1 MAFQKFNQNGSKS
14 TKNFNKKKG
23 PNPFRNKLQN
33 KNKKPVIF
41 QDFEDENDDEDND
54 EYLDSVLNDNEH
66 DSNFNKQPFRKLTDR
81 ELKDRAETILET
93 QRKRLPVYQ
102 NKDEIMKYIN
112 DNQVVVLIGETGS
125 GKSTQIPQFLIPSV
139 TEGKKIAVTQP
150 RRVAAISLA
159 GRVAAEYGCPI
170 GDDVGYSVRF
180 DNRSNDKK
188 TKLKYLTDG
197 MLLRELMT
205 DKELNQYEYLIIDEA
220 HERTILTD
228 LLLGFIKELITGKRN
243 KNLKVIVMSATLQ
256 ADKFSKFFNDA
267 PILFVKGRTYPV
279 ENYHLTSK
287 DCEDQ
292 TDIVESIIRS
302 AIQVNFS
309 EPFGGDILCFLP
321 GQEEIDKAVTILQ
334 KLSPILKESY
344 AKDKLKIPELI
355 PLPLYAALSPSK
367 QLLVFNK
374 LSSKKFQRKIIL
386 ATNIAETSVTIPG
399 VKYVI
404 DSGLRKVK
412 IWRHELG
419 LSTLLTVPVSKA
431 SCQQRSGRAGRE
443 NEGKCYR
450 LFKEQDF
457 ETLPAQSES
466 EIIRC
471 DISSP
476 LLILK
481 KVGVKDILNWS
492 WLESPGKNA
501 IIVGLEELYSLGA
514 LNDAGEMT
522 EKGEKMALLPLAPH
536 LSNVLLEAMDRN
548 CISSV
553 LDIVACLSVENLLL
567 NPSPEIRDD
576 VNEKRY
582 QSSPLGRKFGDL
594 IMLKEFY
601 DIFIGLDTAQEQ
613 KQWCHEMCIT
623 YRGFQNVLKIRKQL
637 KEYLKKI
644 DASLE
649 KNQQFKKHNKK
660 NKKTQEE
667 KENLGESEDDDDDF
681 GNDAGNRIDIESV
694 LKCFLY
700 GFVKNTAIG
709 MPDRSYR
716 TSTTGETISIHP
728 SSLMF
733 SKKDS
738 PAIMY
743 TEYVFTSKGFARNVS
758 RIELEWL
765 QDIAMG
771 VKKFK

>member
-1 MAFQKFNQNGSKS
+1 MAQKFNNIRKSNGRFAGKS
-14 TKNFNKKKG
+14 LGQKKG
-23 PNPFRNKLQN
+23 PTPFRNKN
-33 KNKKPVIF
+33 EKTAKKPAIF
-41 QDFEDENDDEDND
+41 LDFPDDSENEDLLDGAVNVD
-54 EYLDSVLNDNEH
+54 EYKTSSDRD
-66 DSNFNKQPFRKLTDR
+66 PYRKMTQK
-81 ELKDRAETILET
+81 ELVDRAKTILET
-93 QRKRLPVYQ
+93 QRKKLPVYRHQ
-102 NKDEIMKYIN
+102 DQIMDYVSQ
-112 DNQVVVLIGETGS
+112 NQVTILIGETGS
-125 GKSTQIPQFLIPSV
+125 GKSTQIPQFLIDSV
-139 TEGKKIAVTQP
+139 SKGKKIAVTQP

-159 GRVAAEYGCPI
+159 GRVAAEYGCRI
-170 GDDVGYSVRF
+170 GDEVGYSVRF

-197 MLLRELMT
+197 MLLRELMMNK
-205 DKELNQYEYLIIDEA
+205 DLSQYEYLIIDEA

-228 LLLGFIKELITGKRN
+228 LLLGFIKELIMGKR
-243 KNLKVIVMSATLQ
+243 KSNLKVIVMSATLQ
-256 ADKFSKFFNDA
+256 AEKFSAFFNDA
-267 PILFVKGRTYPV
+267 PILFVKGRTYAV
-279 ENYHLTSK
+279 ENFHLTAK
-287 DCEDQ
+287 DCDDQ
-292 TDIVESIIRS
+292 TDIVESIVRS
-302 AIQVNFS
+302 VIQVNSS
-309 EPFGGDILCFLP
+309 ESFGGDILCFLP
-321 GQEEIDKAVTILQ
+321 GQEEIDKAVQILE
-334 KLSPILKESY
+334 KLSPVLKNTY
-344 AKDKLKIPELI
+344 IKNKIKVPDLI
-355 PLPLYAALSPSK
+355 PLPLYAALSPAK

-374 LSSKKFQRKIIL
+374 LNSKKFQRKVIL

-443 NEGKCYR
+443 SEGKCYR

-457 ETLPAQSES
+457 ETLPAQAES
-466 EIIRC
+466 EIVRC
-471 DISSP
+471 DISNP

-481 KVGVKDILNWS
+481 KVGVNDILNWS

-501 IIVGLEELYSLGA
+501 IVIGLEELYTLGA
-514 LNDAGEMT
+514 LNDSGILT

-536 LSNVLLEAMDRN
+536 LSVVLLEAMDRN

-567 NPSPEIRDD
+567 NPSPEIRDA

-582 QSSPLGRKFGDL
+582 QSSTLGRKYGDL
-594 IMLKEFY
+594 IMLKELY
-601 DIFIGLDTAQEQ
+601 DIFVGMESVPEQ

-623 YRGFQNVLKIRKQL
+623 YRGFKNVLKIRRQL

-649 KNQQFKKHNKK
+649 QDQEIRNTTKTMKAPQTHNLSDS
-660 NKKTQEE
+660 E
-667 KENLGESEDDDDDF
+667 EDDDDF
-681 GNDAGNRIDIESV
+681 SSVSENKIDIESV
-694 LKCFLY
+694 LKCFLH

-728 SSLMF
+728 SSMLF

-765 QDIAMG
+765 QEIAMG
-771 VKKFK
+771 VKKIK

>member
-1 MAFQKFNQNGSKS
+1 MATSVSHSSGKNQRK
-14 TKNFNKKKG
+14 KNSV
-23 PNPFRNKLQN
+23 NPFRNKLKNKQN
-33 KNKKPVIF
+33 DKKKPVIF
-41 QDFEDENDDEDND
+41 KDFDDDDNEDEFLDNLIQAEDSKPK
-54 EYLDSVLNDNEH
+54 Y
-66 DSNFNKQPFRKLTDR
+66 QKLTKRD
-81 ELKDRAETILET
+81 LKDRAEEILEK

-102 NKDEIMKYIN
+102 NKDEIISYVKK
-112 DNQVVVLIGETGS
+112 NQVTVLIGETGS
-125 GKSTQIPQFLIPSV
+125 GKSTQIPQFLIDSV
-139 TEGKKIAVTQP
+139 KSGKKIAVTQP

-159 GRVAAEYGCPI
+159 GRVAAEYGCII
-170 GDDVGYSVRF
+170 GDEVGYSVRF
-180 DNRSNDKK
+180 DNRTNDKK

-197 MLLRELMT
+197 MLLRELMM
-205 DKELNQYEYLIIDEA
+205 DKSLAQYEYLIIDEA

-228 LLLGFIKELITGKRN
+228 LLLGFIKGLLNGPR
-243 KNLKVIVMSATLQ
+243 KNDLKVIVMSATLQ

-279 ENYHLTSK
+279 ENFHLSHK
-287 DCEDQ
+287 DSEDQ
-292 TDIVESIIRS
+292 TDIVESMIRS
-302 AIQVNFS
+302 VIQVNSS

-321 GQEEIDKAVTILQ
+321 GQEEIDKAVAILQ
-334 KLSPILKESY
+334 KISPILKDSY
-344 AKDKLKIPELI
+344 IKQKLKIPEI
-355 PLPLYAALSPSK
+355 VPLPLYAALTPAK

-374 LSSKKFQRKIIL
+374 LNCNKFQRKIIL
-386 ATNIAETSVTIPG
+386 STNIAETSVTIPG
-399 VKYVI
+399 VKYVV

-419 LSTLLTVPVSKA
+419 LSTLLTVPVSRA

-443 NEGKCYR
+443 SEGKCFR
-450 LFKEQDF
+450 LFKEHDF
-457 ETLPAQSES
+457 ENLPVQSES

-471 DISSP
+471 DISNP

-501 IIVGLEELYSLGA
+501 IVIGLEELYSLGA
-514 LNDAGEMT
+514 LNDSGDLT

-536 LSNVLLEAMDRN
+536 LSNVLLEAMERN
-548 CISSV
+548 CISAV

-567 NPSPEIRDD
+567 NPNPDIRDV

-582 QSSPLGRKFGDL
+582 QSATLGRRYGDL

-601 DIFIGLDTAQEQ
+601 DIFIGLDSVPEQ
-613 KQWCHEMCIT
+613 KQWCQEMSIT
-623 YRGFQNVLKIRKQL
+623 YRGFQNVIKIRKQL

-644 DASLE
+644 DANVE
-649 KNQQFKKHNKK
+649 KNEKFNNKEKNSSVADESDDEDFIETNDKK
-660 NKKTQEE
+660 
-667 KENLGESEDDDDDF
+667 
-681 GNDAGNRIDIESV
+681 IDVESV

-716 TSTTGETISIHP
+716 TTTTGEPISIHP
-728 SSLMF
+728 SSMMF
-733 SKKDS
+733 SKKDN
-738 PAIMY
+738 PGIMY

-765 QDIAMG
+765 QEVAMG
-771 VKKFK
+771 VRKFK

>member
-1 MAFQKFNQNGSKS
+1 MVQKSMNKSSGNTKYISKTVS
-14 TKNFNKKKG
+14 NKKSS
-23 PNPFRNKLQN
+23 NPFRNKLHN

-41 QDFEDENDDEDND
+41 QDFDEDEGDEFLDNV
-54 EYLDSVLNDNEH
+54 LDDNEH
-66 DSNFNKQPFRKLTDR
+66 KFISDKEPYRKLTQN
-81 ELKDRAETILET
+81 ELKERAATILET
-93 QRKRLPVYQ
+93 QRKKLPVYQ
-102 NKDEIMKYIN
+102 NKDQILQYIN
-112 DNQVVVLIGETGS
+112 DNQVIVLIGETGS
-125 GKSTQIPQFLIPSV
+125 GKSTQIPQFLIENV
-139 TEGKKIAVTQP
+139 TNGKKIAVTQP

-159 GRVAAEYGCPI
+159 GRVAAEYGCSI
-170 GDDVGYSVRF
+170 GEEVGYSVRF

-188 TKLKYLTDG
+188 TKLKYVTDG
-197 MLLRELMT
+197 MLLRELMM

-256 ADKFSKFFNDA
+256 ADKFSSFFGDA

-279 ENYHLTSK
+279 ENYHLTAK

-292 TDIVESIIRS
+292 SDIVESIVRS
-302 AIQVNFS
+302 AIQVNSS

-321 GQEEIDKAVTILQ
+321 GQEEIDKAVTILE
-334 KLSPILKESY
+334 KLAPVLKETY
-344 AKDKLKIPELI
+344 LKDKMKIPELI
-355 PLPLYAALSPSK
+355 PLPLYAALSPAK

-374 LSSKKFQRKIIL
+374 LNSKKFQRKVIL
-386 ATNIAETSVTIPG
+386 STNIAETSVTIPG

-419 LSTLLTVPVSKA
+419 LSTLLTVPISKA

-443 NEGKCYR
+443 SEGKCYR

-457 ETLPAQSES
+457 STLPAQSES

-471 DISSP
+471 DISNP

-492 WLESPGKNA
+492 WLESPGKTA
-501 IIVGLEELYSLGA
+501 IIVGLEELYNLGA
-514 LNDAGEMT
+514 LNDSGELT

-536 LSNVLLEAMDRN
+536 LSNVLLEAMERN

-567 NPSPEIRDD
+567 NPSPEIRDS

-582 QSSPLGRKFGDL
+582 QSSPLGRKHGDL

-601 DIFIGLDTAQEQ
+601 DTFIDFDTVAEQ

-649 KNQQFKKHNKK
+649 KNQNFKSKK
-660 NKKTQEE
+660 KEE
-667 KENLGESEDDDDDF
+667 KTESDDEF
-681 GNDAGNRIDIESV
+681 GNEESKNIDIESV

-765 QDIAMG
+765 QEIAMG
-771 VKKFK
+771 VRKFK

>member
-1 MAFQKFNQNGSKS
+1 MAVTSSHVRSK
-14 TKNFNKKKG
+14 NHKKLKG
-23 PNPFRNKLQN
+23 VNPFRNKL
-33 KNKKPVIF
+33 KNQQSDKKKPVIF
-41 QDFEDENDDEDND
+41 KDFEDDDQDEFLDNLVQSENKTPT
-54 EYLDSVLNDNEH
+54 YH
-66 DSNFNKQPFRKLTDR
+66 KLTKQ
-81 ELKDRAETILET
+81 ELKTRADEILEK
-93 QRKRLPVYQ
+93 QRKKLPVYQ
-102 NKDEIMKYIN
+102 NKDEIMTYIN
-112 DNQVVVLIGETGS
+112 KNQVTVLIGETGS
-125 GKSTQIPQFLIPSV
+125 GKSTQIPQFLINSV
-139 TEGKKIAVTQP
+139 SKGKKIAVTQP

-159 GRVAAEYGCPI
+159 GRVAAEYGCII
-170 GDDVGYSVRF
+170 GDEVGYSVRF
-180 DNRSNDKK
+180 DNRSNDKR

-197 MLLRELMT
+197 MLLRELMM
-205 DKELNQYEYLIIDEA
+205 DKKLSQYEYLIIDEA

-228 LLLGFIKELITGKRN
+228 LLLGFIKGLLQGSR
-243 KNLKVIVMSATLQ
+243 KNDLKIIVMSATLQ
-256 ADKFSKFFNDA
+256 ADRFSKFFDDA

-279 ENYHLTSK
+279 ENFHLSLK
-287 DCEDQ
+287 DSEEQ
-292 TDIVESIIRS
+292 TDMVESMIRS
-302 AIQVNFS
+302 VIQVNSS

-321 GQEEIDKAVTILQ
+321 GQEEIDKAVAILQ
-334 KLSPILKESY
+334 KISPILKDSY
-344 AKDKLKIPELI
+344 IKQKLKIPEI
-355 PLPLYAALSPSK
+355 VPLPLYAALSPSK

-374 LSSKKFQRKIIL
+374 LNSNKFQRKIIL

-419 LSTLLTVPVSKA
+419 LSTLLTVPVSRA

-443 NEGKCYR
+443 SEGKCFR
-450 LFKEQDF
+450 LFKENDF
-457 ETLPAQSES
+457 VNLPSQSES

-471 DISSP
+471 DISNP

-501 IIVGLEELYSLGA
+501 IVIGLEELYSLGA
-514 LNDAGEMT
+514 LNDSGELT

-536 LSNVLLEAMDRN
+536 LSNVLLEAMERN
-548 CISSV
+548 CISAV

-567 NPSPEIRDD
+567 NPNPDIRDI

-582 QSSPLGRKFGDL
+582 QSATLGRRHGDL

-601 DIFIGLDTAQEQ
+601 DIFNGLDSVPEK
-613 KQWCHEMCIT
+613 KQWCQEMSIT
-623 YRGFQNVLKIRKQL
+623 YRGFQNVIKIRRQL
-637 KEYLKKI
+637 KDYLKKI
-644 DASLE
+644 DANLE
-649 KNQQFKKHNKK
+649 KNEQFKNKGTAS
-660 NKKTQEE
+660 NDDEE
-667 KENLGESEDDDDDF
+667 SDDDF
-681 GNDAGNRIDIESV
+681 IDTNDKKIDVESI

-716 TSTTGETISIHP
+716 TTTTGEPISIHP
-728 SSLMF
+728 SSMMF
-733 SKKDS
+733 SKKDN
-738 PAIMY
+738 PGIMY

-765 QDIAMG
+765 QEVAMG

>member
-1 MAFQKFNQNGSKS
+1 MAASSGHSKV
-14 TKNFNKKKG
+14 KNHKKIKG
-23 PNPFRNKLQN
+23 VNPFRNKL
-33 KNKKPVIF
+33 KNQQKDKKPVIF
-41 QDFEDENDDEDND
+41 KDFEEDDDQDEFLDNLVQTEDKAPT
-54 EYLDSVLNDNEH
+54 YH
-66 DSNFNKQPFRKLTDR
+66 KLTKD
-81 ELKDRAETILET
+81 ELKARADEILEK
-93 QRKRLPVYQ
+93 QRKKLPVYQ
-102 NKDEIMKYIN
+102 NKDEIMTYIN
-112 DNQVVVLIGETGS
+112 NNQVTVLIGETGS
-125 GKSTQIPQFLIPSV
+125 GKSTQIPQFLIESV
-139 TEGKKIAVTQP
+139 HKGKKIAVTQP

-159 GRVAAEYGCPI
+159 GRVAAEYGCII
-170 GDDVGYSVRF
+170 GDEVGYSVRF
-180 DNRSNDKK
+180 DNRTHDKK

-197 MLLRELMT
+197 MLLRELMM
-205 DKELNQYEYLIIDEA
+205 DKKLSQYEYLIIDEA

-228 LLLGFIKELITGKRN
+228 LLLGFIKGLLHGSR
-243 KNLKVIVMSATLQ
+243 KNDLKIIVMSATLQ
-256 ADKFSKFFNDA
+256 ADRFSKFFNDA

-279 ENYHLTSK
+279 ESFHLSSK
-287 DCEDQ
+287 DSEEQ
-292 TDIVESIIRS
+292 TDMVESMIRS
-302 AIQVNFS
+302 VIQVNSS

-321 GQEEIDKAVTILQ
+321 GQEEIDKAVAILQ
-334 KLSPILKESY
+334 KISPILKDSY
-344 AKDKLKIPELI
+344 IKQKLKIPEII
-355 PLPLYAALSPSK
+355 PLPLYAALSPAK

-374 LSSKKFQRKIIL
+374 LNSNKFQRKIIL
-386 ATNIAETSVTIPG
+386 STNIAETSVTIPG

-419 LSTLLTVPVSKA
+419 LSTLLTVPVSRA

-443 NEGKCYR
+443 SEGKCFR
-450 LFKEQDF
+450 LFKENDF
-457 ETLPAQSES
+457 VNLPPQSES

-471 DISSP
+471 DISNP

-501 IIVGLEELYSLGA
+501 IVIGLEELYSLGA
-514 LNDAGEMT
+514 LNDSGELT

-536 LSNVLLEAMDRN
+536 LSNVLLEAMERN
-548 CISSV
+548 CISAV

-567 NPSPEIRDD
+567 NPNPDIRDT

-582 QSSPLGRKFGDL
+582 QSATLGRRHGDL

-601 DIFIGLDTAQEQ
+601 DIFNGLDSVPEK
-613 KQWCHEMCIT
+613 KQWCQEMSIT
-623 YRGFQNVLKIRKQL
+623 YRGFQNVIKIRRQL
-637 KEYLKKI
+637 KDYLKKI
-644 DASLE
+644 DANVE
-649 KNQQFKKHNKK
+649 KNEQFKNKD
-660 NKKTQEE
+660 KTSSVDD
-667 KENLGESEDDDDDF
+667 ESDDDF
-681 GNDAGNRIDIESV
+681 IDTNDKKIDVESI

-716 TSTTGETISIHP
+716 TTTTGEPISIHP
-728 SSLMF
+728 SSMMF
-733 SKKDS
+733 SKKDN
-738 PAIMY
+738 PGIMY

-765 QDIAMG
+765 QEVAMG